1 MVMLRYLALGD
12 SYTIGTGVQLADSW
26 PWQLVTALRSE
37 GSTLADPVI
46 IAQNGWTSTDL
57 LLGIK
62 YAGPQP
68 GFDFLTLLIGVND
81 QYRNHQLAHYQETFA
96 ELLDC
101 AIQLG
106 EKIPDK
112 VIVLSIPDWGVT
124 PFAAGHQKAEIA
136 AEIDAFNDA
145 NRLAS
150 QYAGCHYVDVTQLS
164 RAFGDETSLLAD
176 DGLHPNGKF
185 YRQWVALV
193 LPVARKILSRD
204 YR

>member
-26 PWQLVTALRSE
+26 PWQLATALRSE
-37 GSTLADPVI
+37 GSKLADPVI

-57 LLGIK
+57 LSGINN
-62 YAGPQP
+62 AGLQS
-68 GFDFLTLLIGVND
+68 GFDLLTLLIGVND
-81 QYRNHQLAHYQETFA
+81 QYRNHQLAHYKEMFA

-101 AIQLG
+101 VIHLG

-124 PFAAGHQKAEIA
+124 PYAAGHQKAEIA

-150 QYAGCHYVDVTQLS
+150 QCVGCHYVDITQLS
-164 RAFGDETSLLAD
+164 RVFGGETSLLTD
-176 DGLHPNGKF
+176 DGLHPNGMF
-185 YRQWVALV
+185 YRQWIALV

-204 YR
+204 Y